1 MALKDAHLG
10 PKAMAVNK
18 AAEAIKGLIEKN
30 KDQEPQPIEEAAPE
44 AEAQPAEVPVEEV
57 IEEPS
62 EEAMLSEEVTEEV
75 TDEAEQ
81 DINESSQEQ
90 PAYTVKVDGS
100 EMDVTLDELLRGYQ
114 READYTRKTSELSLE
129 KSKVNDMMQQ
139 SQSEINQKLSKLTEL
154 TTMAQQELQTENS
167 NIDFEKL
174 YEDDPTEAARL
185 EHKMRKRS
193 ENLQKIQE
201 ETKANQMHE
210 FTKYVQEQQT
220 KLSTM
225 VPEFND
231 PAKATKMK
239 SDMRTYLTKLGYG
252 DQEINSIYDARQVML
267 IKDAMTYDRLK
278 KSNVKV
284 TKKVAQAPRV
294 VRPGVAKTKADEL
307 SRTRKDKLN
316 RLKKSG
322 HYKDAAKI
330 FKDFL

>member
-1 MALKDAHLG
+1 
-10 PKAMAVNK
+10 
-18 AAEAIKGLIEKN
+18 
-30 KDQEPQPIEEAAPE
+30 
-44 AEAQPAEVPVEEV
+44 
-57 IEEPS
+57 
-62 EEAMLSEEVTEEV
+62 
-75 TDEAEQ
+75 
-81 DINESSQEQ
+81 
-90 PAYTVKVDGS
+90 
-100 EMDVTLDELLRGYQ
+100 
-114 READYTRKTSELSLE
+114 
-129 KSKVNDMMQQ
+129 MMP
-139 SQSEINQKLSKLTEL
+139 
-154 TTMAQQELQTENS
+154 
-167 NIDFEKL
+167 FE
-174 YEDDPTEAARL
+174 
-185 EHKMRKRS
+185 
-193 ENLQKIQE
+193 LQKIQE